1 MILCYWILY
10 YSIRFCGSRSLNI
23 FEQNL
28 GFQFSWWVAK
38 QETDEETD
46 EFIDKKM
53 NMLHEWLIHSSF
65 LGVAALSEKIKIIIR
80 TKTENAF
87 YEQRYSKIEHF
98 SAILRIYKS
107 IMSCVG
113 GMNKLC
119 WNDHHSLNFQRN
131 YNDIWLR
138 ILVTSS
144 FLWYYLR
151 NLFAHLEKKIFFFLN
166 CPFQSRTLFSPTGP
180 RFC

>member
-10 YSIRFCGSRSLNI
+10 DSIRFCGSRSLNI

-38 QETDEETD
+38 HHLIWRDRWIYWQKNEYATWVTDSFQ
-46 EFIDKKM
+46 FI
-53 NMLHEWLIHSSF
+53 
-65 LGVAALSEKIKIIIR
+65 GVAALSEKIKIIIR

-87 YEQRYSKIEHF
+87 YEQQYSKIEHF

-119 WNDHHSLNFQRN
+119 WNDHHSLNFQWN
-131 YNDIWLR
+131 FNDIWLR

-151 NLFAHLEKKIFFFLN
+151 NLFAHLENKIFFFSEL
-166 CPFQSRTLFSPTGP
+166 SISI
-180 RFC
+180 

>member
-38 QETDEETD
+38 HHLIWRDRLIYWQ
-46 EFIDKKM
+46 KM

-80 TKTENAF
+80 TKTENTF
-87 YEQRYSKIEHF
+87 YEQRYSKIEHL

-107 IMSCVG
+107 IMSCIG

-119 WNDHHSLNFQRN
+119 WNDHHSPNFQRN

-138 ILVTSS
+138 ILVK
-144 FLWYYLR
+144 
-151 NLFAHLEKKIFFFLN
+151 NL
-166 CPFQSRTLFSPTGP
+166 
-180 RFC
+180 

>member
-38 QETDEETD
+38 HHLIWRDRLIYWQ
-46 EFIDKKM
+46 KM

-80 TKTENAF
+80 TKTENTF
-87 YEQRYSKIEHF
+87 YEQRYSKIEHL

-107 IMSCVG
+107 IMSCIG

-119 WNDHHSLNFQRN
+119 WNDHQSLNFQRN
-131 YNDIWLR
+131 YNEIWLR
-138 ILVTSS
+138 ILVK
-144 FLWYYLR
+144 
-151 NLFAHLEKKIFFFLN
+151 NL
-166 CPFQSRTLFSPTGP
+166 
-180 RFC
+180 

>member
-1 MILCYWILY
+1 MSKTSAFNFLDELP
-10 YSIRFCGSRSLNI
+10 NI
-23 FEQNL
+23 I
-28 GFQFSWWVAK
+28 WY
-38 QETDEETD
+38 EETD

-119 WNDHHSLNFQRN
+119 WNDHHSLNFERN

-151 NLFAHLEKKIFFFLN
+151 NLFAYLENKIFFFSEL
-166 CPFQSRTLFSPTGP
+166 SISI
-180 RFC
+180 